1 MELSEAL
8 NNRKSTR
15 HYIDKKVDKSLLDE
29 MLSAYR
35 KFGGI
40 CTMAFQNL
48 ARVVMSEDLR
58 DMLANCGY
66 KMFFKQEGSD
76 AIALSQIQHLTEIE
90 YEALSNDS
98 PGRSVMVWNGKV
110 ILLDAF
116 MAKSNSLYDTFSTN
130 FHEKAAKMKD
140 NSKESVS
147 IYGN

>member
-1 MELSEAL
+1 
-8 NNRKSTR
+8 
-15 HYIDKKVDKSLLDE
+15 
-29 MLSAYR
+29 
-35 KFGGI
+35 
-40 CTMAFQNL
+40 
-48 ARVVMSEDLR
+48 
-58 DMLANCGY
+58 
-66 KMFFKQEGSD
+66 MFFKQEGSD

-98 PGRSVMVWNGKV
+98 PGRSVMVWHGKV

-116 MAKSNSLYDTFSTN
+116 MAESNSLYDTFSTN